1 MVKYCPHCGR
11 SMPEDGNRCPYCG
24 RLVAKHEGITVGP
37 PEELQKKSNTG
48 LIIAVVLIVLIIVP
62 IAIAA
67 TVYVYVS
74 GMISDPPSM
83 QTTPNISAMITPDSG
98 NNATLFITYIE
109 DDYVYWSEVSFELY
123 DITDG
128 ETLTKYSDYTTDTSY
143 GNIENGDSIKFTG
156 KGEEF
161 QENHKYRATLI
172 YSITDGIMFT
182 YTWTQ

>member
-48 LIIAVVLIVLIIVP
+48 LIIAIVLIVLIIVP

-74 GMISDPPSM
+74 GMMSAGPSM

-98 NNATLFITYIE
+98 NNMTLFITYVD
-109 DDYVYWSEVSFELY
+109 DDYLYWSDLSFEIY
-123 DITDG
+123 DVSDA
-128 ETLTKYSDYTTDTSY
+128 EHLLEYSDYTK
-143 GNIENGDSIKFTG
+143 ENMYSLVENQDNIKFTG
-156 KGEEF
+156 LYDEFEEDN
-161 QENHKYRATLI
+161 EYRLTITYIPTNSIAYIKY
-172 YSITDGIMFT
+172 
-182 YTWTQ
+182 WTQ